1 MSDYQGLLDEASH
14 NASRIIEKAE
24 ESRSILIV
32 THLDADGQASAS
44 LMAKA
49 LARKKASFQVRV
61 VSDLTP
67 KTVKSIRAE
76 GRDFTIFTDLGSG
89 FSVMIRDLFADDWI
103 VIDHHQTS
111 PSEFASANV
120 FNAWKFGYDGGTEI
134 CSTGMVYY
142 IARRID
148 PSNIDLA
155 WLPVVAALAD
165 RQDVGE
171 EKSLIG
177 LNRMISEDAMKTN
190 ALEIKK
196 DLALYGRETRPIH
209 EALASTTSP
218 FLPNLTGS
226 PDTCLAILSDAGIKL
241 KENERWR
248 AIAELREEE
257 KAKMLEAIITHLAP
271 GNNVVTTVED
281 LLAKVYTLV
290 HEDEFSPLRDA
301 REFGTLLNACGRLGR
316 AGVGIAICLGD
327 RDRNLRE
334 SENILSEYRQT
345 LNRYVKTILTEENR
359 IVEKTHY
366 MLIVADGLVQEN
378 LVGVVCSILAGLP
391 KFVRKLVLVRATTGE
406 EIKVSAR
413 LNPVFSPGVDLG
425 RTFAFA
431 AESCKGVG
439 GGHAAAAGARIPAPY
454 SEDFLRIV
462 HEQLQEHR
470 ST

>member
-1 MSDYQGLLDEASH
+1 MPDYQGLLDEASH
-14 NASRIIEKAE
+14 NASRIIEKVE

-49 LARKKASFQVRV
+49 LARKKAPFQVRV

-89 FSVMIRDLFADDWI
+89 FSVMIRDLFADDWM
-103 VIDHHQTS
+103 VIDHHGTN

-148 PSNIDLA
+148 VSNIDLA

-177 LNRMISEDAMKTN
+177 LNKMISEDAMKTN

-248 AIAELREEE
+248 TISELSDEE
-257 KAKMLEAIITHLAP
+257 KAKTLEAIITHVAP
-271 GNNVVTTVED
+271 GNNVVSTVQE

-290 HEDEFSPLRDA
+290 QEDEFSPLRDA

-316 AGVGIAICLGD
+316 AGLGIAICLGD

-334 SENILSEYRQT
+334 SENILMEYRQT
-345 LNRYVKTILTEENR
+345 LNMCVKTILTEENR
-359 IVEKTHY
+359 IVEKTRY
-366 MLIVADGLVQEN
+366 TLIVADGLVGEN
-378 LVGVVCSILAGLP
+378 LVGAVCSILAGLP
-391 KFVRKLVLVRATTGE
+391 KFVSRAVLVRTTTAE
-406 EIKVSAR
+406 EMKVSAR
-413 LNPVFSPGVDLG
+413 LNHAFSQRINLG
-425 RTFAFA
+425 QTFAFA
-431 AESCKGVG
+431 AGSCQGVG
-439 GGHAAAAGARIPAPY
+439 GGHSAAAGARIPLLHA
-454 SEDFLRIV
+454 EDFLRMV
-462 HEQLQEHR
+462 DENLEK
-470 ST
+470 